1 MNKKLTPIQRF
12 ISKVAVSERGCW
24 LWLGAKSPVGRP
36 FFSFGGKLKQAHK
49 WIWERENGP
58 VPDGLVL
65 DHFVCDDPGCVN
77 PDHLRP
83 VTNRENI
90 LRGTGVASANLAKDR
105 CPRCSGEYIW
115 ATGSKIQR
123 YCRPCKTKR
132 ANELRK
138 SKKEKM

>member
-1 MNKKLTPIQRF
+1 MDKQNPIQRF
-12 ISKVAVSERGCW
+12 IAKVAVSERGCW
-24 LWLGAKSPVGRP
+24 LWLGGKTIGGRP
-36 FFSFGGKLKQAHK
+36 IFSCRLKAVQAHK

-90 LRGTGVASANLAKDR
+90 LRGRGVASANMAKDC
-105 CPRCSGEYIW
+105 CPKCYGAYKETTRG
-115 ATGSKIQR
+115 KLQR
-123 YCRPCKTKR
+123 YCPKCKSKR
-132 ANELRK
+132 GNEL
-138 SKKEKM
+138 KKIKREQK